1 MNNLSSRERLKK
13 KIKDKKTQRLNGS
26 GVGNLNDNTDIFS
39 MINQVQNILKTNP
52 ELVNKVSS
60 CVNSLMSNPEL
71 MQQLSSQINNNNYS
85 SQTLQSN
92 SSGESS
98 QAVSKES

>member
-1 MNNLSSRERLKK
+1 METKTRPQSSRDRLNKK
-13 KIKDKKTQRLNGS
+13 LKDKRAQRAGKIPEVENE
-26 GVGNLNDNTDIFS
+26 TDILS
-39 MINQVQNILKTNP
+39 MISQVQSMLKNSP

-71 MQQLSSQINNNNYS
+71 MQQLSCSIQGS
-85 SQTLQSN
+85 SQTLDIN